1 MIVGY
6 YSSMPILMAFGT
18 AYPAYA
24 SFKAVKDDSAEGK
37 ARWLQY
43 WIVFAILCS
52 IEVFIDGVGA
62 YVPLYYECKI
72 AFVLWLALDRFQ
84 GATLLCSK
92 YVTPFLSENESV
104 IDEKVEMLAHR
115 FRNLKADDVRN
126 LVEWAQAQGGAI
138 ATAKAAAK
146 KLATKEQA
154 DGPQEPGDEA
164 EVVDKPDA
172 TETTGEQKKDK

>member
-6 YSSMPILMAFGT
+6 YSSAPILMAVGT

-24 SFKAVKDDSAEGK
+24 SFKAVKADSAEGK

-43 WIVFAILCS
+43 WIVFAILS
-52 IEVFIDGVGA
+52 SLEVFIDAVGA
-62 YVPLYYECKI
+62 YVPLYFECKV

-84 GATLLCSK
+84 GASLLCNK
-92 YVTPFLSENESV
+92 YVEPLLSENESA
-104 IDEKVEMLAHR
+104 IDEKVEFLAHR
-115 FRNLKADDVRN
+115 FRNLKADDVRT

-146 KLATKEQA
+146 KLAAKGSEQA
-154 DGPQEPGDEA
+154 DGPQEPDEA
-164 EVVDKPDA
+164 EVVDKPEA
-172 TETTGEQKKDK
+172 EEQKKDK